1 MRGKSGDKVRLN
13 HVLEAIAE
21 IEIYLLNMEI
31 ENFKQ
36 NSMMRFACIKQLE
49 IIGEACNHV
58 TSETKQRFSDVEW
71 AQVVGMRNVF
81 VHEYFG
87 IDTNIVWEI
96 LKNDLP
102 IVKIKISQIIKE
114 LA

>member
-1 MRGKSGDKVRLN
+1 MRGKLGDKVRLN
-13 HVLEAIAE
+13 HVLEAIVE
-21 IEIYLLNMEI
+21 IEIYLLNIEI

-58 TSETKQRFSDVEW
+58 TSETKLIFSDIEW

-102 IVKIKISQIIKE
+102 IVKLKISQIIKE